1 MKRVV
6 VTQWVRA
13 GTAPIP
19 PDERLASRSGANP
32 RASPQGGVRSRVE
45 RGGRPCDG
53 APKSVE
59 SWTTGYCSKSYRGER
74 RRFPVAGR
82 QQSWA
87 PYGECRGH
95 HRGLR
100 AGHACRGVTWE
111 LGRTTCLLATCP
123 ERGTG
128 RPKALAWP
136 GGFHQVASPCG
147 TPRTPRQHAR
157 YREASDER
165 SNPRRAGR
173 ESERSI
179 VPAKVGNRGPRDPR
193 EGRRRRA
200 SREAGEQDGRDLEST
215 NRHTTTPV
223 HGSAGRPRGRSCVS
237 HVGPP
242 DRRRRPSGGIPPHA
256 HVERS
261 GHRWGDG
268 EAVCRT
274 PRRTPARPARASTPW
289 VLPRSEERARVARE
303 GRWGPAPDGET
314 DVRGQDGPES
324 GSEAVGSDLR
334 AGLSGQL
341 LWLSAGTQPPR
352 GTARTTRAEPDGGHR
367 LARGGRGQWRL

>member
-59 SWTTGYCSKSYRGER
+59 SWTTGYVSQSSRGER

-100 AGHACRGVTWE
+100 AGQAFLGVTWE
-111 LGRTTCLLATCP
+111 RGRTAWLLATCP

-128 RPKALAWP
+128 RPQALAWP
-136 GGFHQVASPCG
+136 GGLPPGCEPMRDPTNA
-147 TPRTPRQHAR
+147 TEAR
-157 YREASDER
+157 KVSGRE
-165 SNPRRAGR
+165 RRAKQPETGR
-173 ESERSI
+173 EG
-179 VPAKVGNRGPRDPR
+179 V
-193 EGRRRRA
+193 
-200 SREAGEQDGRDLEST
+200 
-215 NRHTTTPV
+215 
-223 HGSAGRPRGRSCVS
+223 
-237 HVGPP
+237 
-242 DRRRRPSGGIPPHA
+242 
-256 HVERS
+256 
-261 GHRWGDG
+261 
-268 EAVCRT
+268 
-274 PRRTPARPARASTPW
+274 
-289 VLPRSEERARVARE
+289 
-303 GRWGPAPDGET
+303 
-314 DVRGQDGPES
+314 
-324 GSEAVGSDLR
+324 
-334 AGLSGQL
+334 
-341 LWLSAGTQPPR
+341 
-352 GTARTTRAEPDGGHR
+352 
-367 LARGGRGQWRL
+367 